1 MRELPTSDEQIKE
14 NLALS
19 IEVVL
24 MRKGGPEYQ
33 LVVAKLKNNFNLEII
48 DCYEKPERLRKVLEE
63 VYHDDY
69 ESVVEEI
76 KWELGESVNEKKI
89 AEFLDALK

>member
-1 MRELPTSDEQIKE
+1 MRELPTSDEQTKE

-24 MRKGGPEYQ
+24 MRRGGPEYQ
-33 LVVAKLKNNFNLEII
+33 LVVTKLKNNFNLEII
-48 DCYEKPERLRKVLEE
+48 DCYEKPEYLRKILKE
-63 VYHDDY
+63 VYRDDY

-76 KWELGESVNEKKI
+76 KWELGESVQEKKI
-89 AEFLDALK
+89 VEFLDALK

>member
-1 MRELPTSDEQIKE
+1 MRNLALSDEQIKE

-24 MRKGGPEYQ
+24 MRRGGPEFQ
-33 LVVAKLKNNFNLEII
+33 LVVAKLKSNFDLEII
-48 DCYEKPERLRKVLEE
+48 DCYEKPECLRKILKD
-63 VYHDDY
+63 VYHDDF

-76 KWELGESVNEKKI
+76 IWELGESVKERKI
-89 AEFLDALK
+89 EEFLDALK

>member
-1 MRELPTSDEQIKE
+1 MSDLALSDEQIKE

-24 MRKGGPEYQ
+24 MRRGGPEFQ
-33 LVVAKLKNNFNLEII
+33 LVLAKLKNNFDLEIR
-48 DCYEKPERLRKVLEE
+48 DCYENPKFLRKILID
-63 VYHDDY
+63 VYHDDF

-76 KWELGESVNEKKI
+76 KGELDEYVQERKI
-89 AEFLDALK
+89 TEFLDALK

>member
-1 MRELPTSDEQIKE
+1 MPTSDDQIKE

-24 MRKGGPEYQ
+24 MRRGGPEYQ
-33 LVVAKLKNNFNLEII
+33 LVVTKLKNNFNLEVI
-48 DCYEKPERLRKVLEE
+48 DCYEKPECLRKILNE
-63 VYHDDY
+63 VYRDDY
-69 ESVVEEI
+69 ESVIEEI
-76 KWELGESVNEKKI
+76 KWELEESVNEKKI